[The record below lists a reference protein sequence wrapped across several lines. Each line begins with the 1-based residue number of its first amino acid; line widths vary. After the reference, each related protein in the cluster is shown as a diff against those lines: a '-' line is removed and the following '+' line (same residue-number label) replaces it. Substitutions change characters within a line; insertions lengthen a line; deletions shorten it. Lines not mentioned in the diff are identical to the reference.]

1 MYALTN
7 ASGTLLANVPD
18 VCKTPAP
25 PGPPLPIPYPNISSC
40 TLFSPGSLSKKVT
53 IVNGM
58 AATVSSETTL
68 STGDQPGV
76 LGGVKSNCIVGKAAF
91 ILGSNKVRIEGKAA
105 VFMGNP
111 TTHNKEN
118 TIGTAALPSQSKVFI
133 GG

>member
-1 MYALTN
+1 MFALTN
-7 ASGTLLANVPD
+7 SNGMLTFNVPD

-25 PGPPLPIPYPNISSC
+25 PAPPVPLPYPNMSQC

-58 AATVSSETTL
+58 AATVRSETTL
-68 STGDQPGV
+68 SNGDEPGV
-76 LGGVKSNCIVGKAAF
+76 AGGVKSNCIVGKAAF
-91 ILGSNKVRIEGKAA
+91 ILGSNKVRLEGKAA

-118 TIGTAALPSQSKVFI
+118 TIGTAALPSQSKVSI